1 MKRTSNHRPI
11 MPAAVLVNEQ
21 QRQHSATLYYDSEP
35 SAPPRSGIN
44 YSQFFPEARVAR
56 VNQMLNTNLNE
67 NDRDDNNN
75 NNSSGTSAPVQGQVL
90 HHQPSPSEVYG
101 EAMYVTSPMTGGQKI
116 VQATV
121 VDQPG
126 HKKQKKLQESD
137 SEIVIFSEEE
147 EEEKNEKDKKK
158 KKKK

>member
-1 MKRTSNHRPI
+1 

-21 QRQHSATLYYDSEP
+21 QRQHSATQYYDSEP
-35 SAPPRSGIN
+35 SAPPRGGIN

-137 SEIVIFSEEE
+137 SEEERSGESEIVVFYEEQE
-147 EEEKNEKDKKK
+147 EKKNEKDKKK